1 LQQQN
6 KMLKKEARKI
16 IKKKKEELSAS
27 EQMKWDDLILIQFQT
42 LELPFLSSVM
52 SFYAIEDMHEINSF
66 IITDYLHFKNPSL
79 QLAYPR
85 MDPET
90 ISMDAVLT
98 FPDSAF
104 EENEYGI
111 TEPVGEEVI
120 PAHELDLVLVPLL
133 AFDKKGSRVG
143 YGKGYY
149 DRFLK
154 KCNDNCLKIGLSYF
168 DAVDEIEDTDE
179 FDVPLDLCVTPQQVY
194 VF

>member
-1 LQQQN
+1 MPQQN

-16 IKKKKEELSAS
+16 IKKKKEEASAT
-27 EQMKWDDLILIQFQT
+27 EQMKWDDLILIHFQSI
-42 LELPFLSSVM
+42 ELPFLSSVM
-52 SFYAIEDMHEINSF
+52 SFYAIENMNEINSF

-85 MDPET
+85 MNTET

-104 EENEYGI
+104 EENEFGI
-111 TEPVGEEVI
+111 TEPVGNEMI